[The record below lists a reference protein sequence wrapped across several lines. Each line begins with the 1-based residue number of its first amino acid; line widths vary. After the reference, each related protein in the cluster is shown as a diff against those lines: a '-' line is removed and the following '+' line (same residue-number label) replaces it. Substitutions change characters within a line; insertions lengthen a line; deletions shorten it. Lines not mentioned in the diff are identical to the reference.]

1 LEIGSPDAAQTHAG
15 FPPVRSRIH
24 VAPIVPVA
32 QVFIAR
38 ATSVESFEAVVIAVA
53 MFHSDFNG
61 KYAG

>member
-1 LEIGSPDAAQTHAG
+1 M
-15 FPPVRSRIH
+15 RSRIH